1 MTEEKL
7 NLPADAFEPL
17 PKDEAQDNENIAG
30 PSLSFA
36 QNVWLRFKQRKATII
51 SAIIVILMIVVA
63 FGSTPFINKSTLVKS
78 HPQYANLPA
87 KVDLLMNGVEP
98 KATTIIK
105 ITIIAEIIAAI
116 IVI

>member
-36 QNVWLRFKQRKATII
+36 QNVWIRFKQRKAAVI
-51 SAIIVILMIVVA
+51 SAIIV
-63 FGSTPFINKSTLVKS
+63 
-78 HPQYANLPA
+78 
-87 KVDLLMNGVEP
+87 NGVL
-98 KATTIIK
+98 KSRKNA
-105 ITIIAEIIAAI
+105 AEKKLQN
-116 IVI
+116 

>member
-17 PKDEAQDNENIAG
+17 PKDEAQDNENIAD

-36 QNVWLRFKQRKATII
+36 QNVWLRFKQRKAAII

-78 HPQYANLPA
+78 HPQYAKIGRA
-87 KVDLLMNGVEP
+87 SCRERVKSSEVDVSQKTKEETRETQQR
-98 KATTIIK
+98 TTK
-105 ITIIAEIIAAI
+105 
-116 IVI
+116 